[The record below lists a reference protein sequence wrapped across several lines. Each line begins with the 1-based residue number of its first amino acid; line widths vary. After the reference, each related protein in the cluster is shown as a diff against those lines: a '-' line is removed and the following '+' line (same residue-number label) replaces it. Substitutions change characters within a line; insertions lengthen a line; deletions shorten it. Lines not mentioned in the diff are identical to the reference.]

1 MLHAHSAHSVSVS
14 EDSRPSENKAFFQ
27 RDLRNIMHLLDH
39 ESQSGMQVSLLDFA
53 IEVIGR
59 ELEIETIS
67 GFLCR
72 DWKEG
77 EGEHRY
83 EIPFVEKHAG
93 TETVKGAALS
103 AYHVI
108 TRPWK
113 RGSLLHAVNSVFR
126 YGFLQSEGT
135 YDGTLY
141 QELGLVV
148 IENGRHHLAAAH
160 VRGTASADLQVYSLA
175 PCFSRLTTDGGFWR
189 CDEEREPVK
198 DYRIALLYEL
208 AHQRYNICQQQL
220 FPEPIHCPAIPD
232 GLHPDLPQKVFD
244 LLQEKNDD
252 LQYLKSENQ
261 ILERHVNRLLKKLE
275 QAGLPDDILKYT
287 GQ

>member
-1 MLHAHSAHSVSVS
+1 MLHTHSEHGGAVSKG
-14 EDSRPSENKAFFQ
+14 RHQSENKAFFQ
-27 RDLRNIMHLLDH
+27 RDLRNILQLLDH
-39 ESQSGMQVSLLDFA
+39 ESQPGMQISLLDFS

-59 ELEIETIS
+59 ELEVETIS

-72 DWKEG
+72 NCKED

-83 EIPFVEKHAG
+83 EIPLVEKYANH
-93 TETVKGAALS
+93 ETVRGAALS
-103 AYHVI
+103 AYHVV

-148 IENGRHHLAAAH
+148 IENGRHHLTAAQI
-160 VRGTASADLQVYSLA
+160 RGTASADLQVYSLA
-175 PCFSRLTTDGGFWR
+175 PCFSNLTTDGCFWL

-198 DYRIALLYEL
+198 DYRVALLYEL
-208 AHQRYNICQQQL
+208 ARRRYHICQQQA

-232 GLHPDLPQKVFD
+232 GIHPDLPQKVFD

-252 LQYLKSENQ
+252 LQYLKSENR

-275 QAGLPDDILKYT
+275 QAGIPDDILKST
-287 GQ
+287 VQ